1 METLTY
7 PRPRYNFVRFEQGT
21 EGITYFIV
29 LYDNDN
35 LIELNILMPING
47 GADWFTSDTEIII
60 IRPVVNKKSRRKK
73 KIKR

>member
-21 EGITYFIV
+21 VGVTYFIV

-35 LIELNILMPING
+35 LIELNVSMPING
-47 GADWFTSDTEIII
+47 GADWFTSDAEITI
-60 IRPVVNKKSRRKK
+60 IRPIVVEKKKRKRKK
-73 KIKR
+73 K